1 LAADRSNNAILL
13 IFTEVSPVRQVRV
26 MVITLALAG
35 LLTAL
40 TAPAAMAQDDAPA
53 KRIAA
58 IAAPLKLRV
67 GVGLLMIEDG
77 RAASFHGDQRF
88 PMQSVFKFPV
98 ALAVLSAVDQGRLAL
113 KQEIVVSPGDLRP
126 DTWSPLREKYPR
138 GARLPLADILRY
150 TVAQSDNNGC
160 DILLRLLGGPAKVEA
175 FVRGLGIKD
184 MAIRYNEARMQ
195 RDWQAQFANWSTP
208 LALARLLR
216 LFYQG
221 EILTPSGTAFLLEVM
236 HGTQTGAGRIK
247 GNLPPGTPVA
257 HKTGTSGTRD
267 GVRAALNDAGI
278 ITLPS
283 GRHLAVAVLV
293 SDCRENRATGEKA
306 IADIARAAYD
316 HFRGADKPSSAD

>member
-1 LAADRSNNAILL
+1 M
-13 IFTEVSPVRQVRV
+13 RQVRV
-26 MVITLALAG
+26 VVIAFFLAG
-35 LLTAL
+35 LLAVP
-40 TAPAAMAQDDAPA
+40 TAPAALAQGNALA

-58 IAAPLKLRV
+58 IAAPLKMRV
-67 GVGLLMIEDG
+67 GVGLIMIEDG
-77 RAASFHGDQRF
+77 RVVSFHGDQRF
-88 PMQSVFKFPV
+88 PMQSVFKLPV

-113 KQEIVVSPGDLRP
+113 EQEIVVSPGDLRP
-126 DTWSPLREKYPR
+126 HTWSPLREKYPQ
-138 GARLPLADILRY
+138 GARLPLAEILRY

-160 DILLRLLGGPAKVEA
+160 DILLGLLGGPATVND
-175 FVRGLGIKD
+175 FIHGLGIKD
-184 MAIRYNEARMQ
+184 MAIRYDEARMQ

-221 EILTPSGTAFLLEVM
+221 KILSPPSTAFLLEVM
-236 HGTQTGAGRIK
+236 LNTQAGAERIK

-267 GVRAALNDAGI
+267 GVRAALNDVGI

-283 GRHLAVAVLV
+283 GGHLAVAVLV

-306 IADIARAAYD
+306 IAAIARAAYD
-316 HFRGADKPSSAD
+316 HFSVADKPSPAD